1 MHRIKILTKYFIKD
15 ALYEN
20 FANFKMNKWLL
31 MLLMLLIIGI
41 ISAPIGVMVGSLYDP
56 LKAFGQEQMLVAFIL
71 IIGGSIIFFFGVYTI
86 MNIFYFSSDIEHF
99 LPMPFKSREIV
110 FAKFMAVMINMIMY
124 SCMLILPL
132 VVYGIKSG
140 ATVAYYSYSII
151 AIIIVPILPMI
162 IASIICITLMRFGN
176 ITKHKDAFKMVTGCL
191 SLILV
196 VLFNVFTQG
205 GGVENSTIVD
215 TLSEG
220 ENSIIGKITGIF
232 ITNKFL
238 SYGLINNDSF
248 KGFLYIG
255 LAILISMTFFIAFYI
270 IGGKLYLKG
279 IIGISESYSKRV
291 NILKSKD
298 VDKLIKRSSPIKAL
312 VMKDIKVILRTPQFF
327 INSIAILLYMPAI
340 FGVMLFSNGGI
351 DELSKLIESTNSWD
365 SRIISLVFL
374 AVSMFISAGGAGVTA
389 LSREGKDFIVSK
401 YIPVHYKVHLESKII
416 SSLCINEVCAVIIS
430 AVLIALRIKLLLLIL
445 GIIVAI
451 GTVVLITLLGIYF
464 DFMSPKLEWDDEK
477 SITKNNFMPLLIMT
491 VMLVL
496 GGILFAI
503 AIFIKSSVIM
513 FIFIMLIIGIISY
526 IIYNRLLILA
536 EKIYNEN

>member
-56 LKAFGQEQMLVAFIL
+56 LKAFGQEQMLIAFIL
-71 IIGGSIIFFFGVYTI
+71 IIGGSITFFFGVYTI

-132 VVYGIKSG
+132 VIYGIKSG

-176 ITKHKDAFKMVTGCL
+176 ITKHKDAFKMITGCL

-238 SYGLINNDSF
+238 SYGLIENDSF
-248 KGFLYIG
+248 KGFLYIV
-255 LAILISMTFFIAFYI
+255 LAILISMAFFIAFYI

-365 SRIISLVFL
+365 SRLISLVFL

-416 SSLCINEVCAVIIS
+416 SSLCINEVCAVIIG

-451 GTVVLITLLGIYF
+451 ATVALITLLGIYF

-491 VMLVL
+491 IMLVL

-503 AIFIKSSVIM
+503 AIFINSSVVM
-513 FIFIMLIIGIISY
+513 FILIMLIIGIISY
-526 IIYNRLLILA
+526 IVYNKLLILA

>member
-56 LKAFGQEQMLVAFIL
+56 LKAFGQEQMLIAFIL
-71 IIGGSIIFFFGVYTI
+71 IIGGSITFFFGVYTI

-132 VVYGIKSG
+132 VIYGIKSG

-176 ITKHKDAFKMVTGCL
+176 ITKHKDAFKMITGCL

-238 SYGLINNDSF
+238 SYGLIDNDSF
-248 KGFLYIG
+248 KGFLYIV
-255 LAILISMTFFIAFYI
+255 LAILISMAFFIAFYI

-351 DELSKLIESTNSWD
+351 GELSKLIESTNSWD

-430 AVLIALRIKLLLLIL
+430 AVLIALRVKLLLLIL

-451 GTVVLITLLGIYF
+451 GTVALITLLGIYF

-491 VMLVL
+491 IMLVL

-503 AIFIKSSVIM
+503 AIFINSSVVM
-513 FIFIMLIIGIISY
+513 FILIMLIIGIISY
-526 IIYNRLLILA
+526 IVYNKLLILA